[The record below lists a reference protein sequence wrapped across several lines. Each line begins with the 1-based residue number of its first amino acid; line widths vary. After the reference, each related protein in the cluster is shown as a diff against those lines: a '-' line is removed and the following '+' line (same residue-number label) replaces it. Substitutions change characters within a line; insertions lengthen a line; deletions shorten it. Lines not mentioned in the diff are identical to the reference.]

1 MTTATAPAPPAK
13 PSLFSRAF
21 GFLQKIGKSL
31 MLPVSVLPVAGILL
45 GVGGA
50 FIGGYQRRAQAMG
63 ICTLDGAPSPCNVED
78 AVGDPLAAGIVAKPL
93 YIFLQILQ
101 GSGAPIFA
109 ALPLIFAIGVAL
121 GLTGNDGVAA
131 LAAVVGFAV
140 MVATMG
146 VIAPLVGYEPRTI
159 IGRPSIET
167 GVFGGILIGAIAAI
181 LFNRFYRV
189 QLPPYLGFFAGKRSV
204 PILTAF
210 AAVFAGIALSLRLAA
225 DRPGDRPLLARAA
238 IGRTRRSPFS
248 LYGVVERS
256 LIPVRPAP
264 HLERA
269 RSSSRSACTSTPRP
283 ARSCRARSTA
293 SPPATRAGNL
303 AGGYLFKMWGL
314 PGAALAMWR
323 TARPENRAKVGR
335 IMVSAALTS
344 FLTGI
349 TEPIEFSFLFVAP
362 LLYVP
367 ARAARRAGV
376 LSAYRAGDPPRH
388 TFSHGLIDYIV
399 LFSPTTRGRGCGSW

>member
-13 PSLFSRAF
+13 ASLFSRAF

-50 FIGGYQRRAQAMG
+50 FIGGFQQRAKDLGVCA
-63 ICTLDGAPSPCNVED
+63 LDGVPTSCDVEK
-78 AVGDPLAAGIVAKPL
+78 AVGDPVAAGIVAKPV
-93 YIFLQILQ
+93 YVFLQILQ

-146 VIAPLVGYEPRTI
+146 VVRRWWAYEPRTI
-159 IGRPSIET
+159 MGIPSIET
-167 GVFGGILIGAIAAI
+167 GVFGGILIGAVAAM

-210 AAVFAGIALSLRLAA
+210 AAVFAGVVLAWS
-225 DRPGDRPLLARAA
+225 
-238 IGRTRRSPFS
+238 GRRSAGRINISRTGPPRGTRRSPCS

-256 LIPVRPAP
+256 LIPFGLHHIWNVPFFFEVGQYVDPATG
-264 HLERA
+264 
-269 RSSSRSACTSTPRP
+269 RSSA
-283 ARSCRARSTA
+283 ARSTGS
-293 SPPATRAGNL
+293 SPGDPTAGHPRRWLPVQDVGPPRRGAGDLAHGATRESRQV
-303 AGGYLFKMWGL
+303 GG
-314 PGAALAMWR
+314 
-323 TARPENRAKVGR
+323 

-349 TEPIEFSFLFVAP
+349 TEPHRVLVPVRGAAA
-362 LLYVP
+362 VRP
-367 ARAARRAGV
+367 ARVPGGTLPFRSCTCWAAG
-376 LSAYRAGDPPRH
+376 SATR
-388 TFSHGLIDYIV
+388 
-399 LFSPTTRGRGCGSW
+399 SPTA